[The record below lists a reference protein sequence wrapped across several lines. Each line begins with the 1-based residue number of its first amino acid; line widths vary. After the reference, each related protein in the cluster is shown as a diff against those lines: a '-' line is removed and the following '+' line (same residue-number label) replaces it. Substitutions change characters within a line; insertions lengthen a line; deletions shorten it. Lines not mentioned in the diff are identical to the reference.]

1 MKQINL
7 DEACKK
13 ELIEKF
19 TEYVN
24 KTRLTNDQINFTAN
38 LSPCAEPADAQKPTV
53 FISTTAYLKMML
65 YVRDTDVEIAWHG
78 TVERNQE
85 QNWYLIKD
93 VFLYPQVISAVTV
106 NTDQEEYQN
115 WLQNIEDDNVF
126 NSIRFQ
132 GHSHVNM
139 STRPSGTDIS
149 MYNDFLQ
156 VLPKNDFYIFMI
168 LNKRGEFT
176 LMIYDLAKNLI
187 YEDNDINVKIFS
199 ADSQDILTAIQNEKD
214 KYCTRHTPP
223 ASTTFKPIANSYH
236 TPFGQPIR
244 HNTSYYDLDNYVDEI
259 FEDMDN
265 KYNKHSK
272 HSYTK
277 KRAKFK

>member
-38 LSPCAEPADAQKPTV
+38 LSPCAEPTDIEKPTV

-139 STRPSGTDIS
+139 STRPSGTDIG

-156 VLPKNDFYIFMI
+156 VLPRNDFYIFMI

-176 LMIYDLAKNLI
+176 FMVYDLAKNLI
-187 YEDNDINVKIFS
+187 YENEDIDVKVFS

-214 KYCTRHTPP
+214 KYCTRHVTP
-223 ASTTFKPIANSYH
+223 TNNTFNVVSNTHH

-244 HNTSYYDLDNYVDEI
+244 HSASYDDLDNYVDEI
-259 FEDMDN
+259 FEDIDN
-265 KYNKHSK
+265 KHNKHSK
-272 HSYTK
+272 YSYTK

>member
-13 ELIEKF
+13 ELIAKF

-38 LSPCAEPADAQKPTV
+38 LSPCAEPEDTQKPTV

-93 VFLYPQVISAVTV
+93 VFLYPQIISAVTV

-156 VLPKNDFYIFMI
+156 VLPRNDFYIFMI

-187 YEDNDINVKIFS
+187 YENDDIDVKILS

-214 KYCTRHTPP
+214 KYCTRHITPANNTFSI
-223 ASTTFKPIANSYH
+223 ASNTHH
-236 TPFGQPIR
+236 TAFGQPIQ
-244 HNTSYYDLDNYVDEI
+244 HSASYYDLDNYVDEI
-259 FEDMDN
+259 FENMDN

-272 HSYTK
+272 YPYTK

>member
-13 ELIEKF
+13 ELIAKF

-38 LSPCAEPADAQKPTV
+38 LSPYVEPADAQKPTV

-115 WLQNIEDDNVF
+115 WLQNIEDDDVF

-139 STRPSGTDIS
+139 NTHPSGTDIS

-156 VLPKNDFYIFMI
+156 VLPRNDFYIFMI

-187 YEDNDINVKIFS
+187 YENDDINVRVFS
-199 ADSQDILTAIQNEKD
+199 ADSQDILTAIQDEKD

-223 ASTTFKPIANSYH
+223 ASSTFNLVSNTHH
-236 TPFGQPIR
+236 TAFGQPIQ
-244 HNTSYYDLDNYVDEI
+244 HDPSYYDLDNYVDEI
-259 FEDMDN
+259 FEDIDS

-272 HSYTK
+272 YSYTK